1 MPVAPIDLKVLRS
14 DRMKQLDKLYEEKFG
29 ERFMHFNYADF
40 DATEE
45 KCAAEVYLETIERAL
60 QEGKPYHIVS
70 RFRNQFEGCNFPL

>member
-1 MPVAPIDLKVLRS
+1 MPAAPIDIKILRS
-14 DRMKQLDKLYEEKFG
+14 DKTKQLEKLYEEKFG

-45 KCAAEVYLETIERAL
+45 KCAAEVYQETIERAL

-70 RFRNQFEGCNFPL
+70 RLRNPFEGYNPL